1 MLLRIETGSH
11 VPIYRQ
17 IVEQVRSAV
26 ASGRIGPDD
35 KLPGV
40 RELAIEHAVNL
51 QTVAKAYN
59 ELVREGTLE
68 VRRGM
73 GTFVARKSSKGAG
86 EAARA
91 ALEEHAKKLVRDAR
105 ALGMTRKELA
115 DVVGEL
121 WKDEG

>member
-1 MLLRIETGSH
+1 MLLRIEPGSH

-40 RELAIEHAVNL
+40 RELALEHAVNL

-59 ELVREGTLE
+59 ELVREETLE

-73 GTFVARKSSKGAG
+73 GTFVARKSSKGA
-86 EAARA
+86 ERTARA
-91 ALEEHAKKLVRDAR
+91 ALEEHVRKLVRDAR

-121 WKDEG
+121 WKDEV